1 VSTVFCVKEC
11 YLSIM
16 TERLAAWRQQRRSR
30 SNSFQTESVCEAAPG
45 LMEIDP
51 SFANWEKNNN
61 MLCEKPAPVTAAA
74 RGRALL
80 ARRGADE
87 NATVPALTR
96 SRSRSFYEDDAAV
109 EADLGAA
116 VAAGSRG
123 DKGHA
128 PDDTARHRS
137 PPHHKVKS
145 GSSGADTPTAG
156 GAAGTAAAAGAS
168 GAGAAAGYCEQRSN
182 ALKPN
187 ELRALSQGLLDASAL
202 HRRRAE
208 SSDFDDDYSSGSES
222 SDDDACSGSSH
233 SHSSSSSRGG
243 STPLPHGADGLPRR
257 PSGLLGPDP
266 SEERCALP
274 SAADAAAEAL
284 LPPRPPTQL
293 RIVPQNF
300 PQNGPQPLAQGGGI
314 STSSASCAS
323 GGASAYSSHLRR
335 QSPGAC
341 KKIKILMLGDSAVG
355 KSSLMNRFTED
366 SFQPSRLGTLG
377 VDFKLKTVEVGGEAV
392 LVQVS

>member
-1 VSTVFCVKEC
+1 
-11 YLSIM
+11 
-16 TERLAAWRQQRRSR
+16 
-30 SNSFQTESVCEAAPG
+30 
-45 LMEIDP
+45 MEIDP
-51 SFANWEKNNN
+51 SFANWEKQ
-61 MLCEKPAPVTAAA
+61 LCEKPAAVTAAA

-87 NATVPALTR
+87 NAGGPALTR

-156 GAAGTAAAAGAS
+156 GAATGTAAAAA

-222 SDDDACSGSSH
+222 SDDDAGCSSSGH
-233 SHSSSSSRGG
+233 SHSSSGRGG
-243 STPLPHGADGLPRR
+243 GCTPLPHGADGLPRR

-266 SEERCALP
+266 SEQRCALP

-284 LPPRPPTQL
+284 LPPRPPAQL
-293 RIVPQNF
+293 RIAPQLLS
-300 PQNGPQPLAQGGGI
+300 QGGI
-314 STSSASCAS
+314 SSSSCGSS

-355 KSSLMNRFTED
+355 KSSLMNRFTEN

-377 VDFKLKTVEVGGEAV
+377 VDFKLKTVEVGDEAV
-392 LVQVS
+392 LVQVG